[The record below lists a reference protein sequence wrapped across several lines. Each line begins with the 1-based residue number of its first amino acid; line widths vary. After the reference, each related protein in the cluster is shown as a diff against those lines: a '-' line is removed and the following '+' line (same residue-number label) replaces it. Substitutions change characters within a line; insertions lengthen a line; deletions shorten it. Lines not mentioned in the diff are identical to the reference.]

1 MTKSILLFAY
11 EINALTAKNLL
22 QKRAGFGAKFKRF
35 KALEIVDH
43 VSTCWNEL
51 ESLFVSHDI
60 ETADKILYTIGLL
73 DPLRIGKHRNDIV
86 NNSFLMAVISDDSR
100 FGRNAID
107 GARFYQYSDN
117 SDFEKKQFSIFL
129 DELKYQ
135 YASQEVGIFG
145 WVEIPTETLDKIL
158 KQIAVKFSKENDGE
172 LHFIEITSD
181 GKIYPNFSSVKTQ
194 KFEGKLAG
202 NYSITLSQSD
212 YEKGLARLNAITNT
226 VVSKSVVT
234 SISDKSS
241 NQEKIIG
248 LSEKGDETENS
259 TEESGRK
266 TYTDDFKR
274 QVANAASQE
283 GATLASVGE
292 QYEVSPTLV
301 RNWKNKFLEE
311 VIDTKT
317 LATSEEKAESF
328 SVKDIQKWLQSS
340 ETEGIIDSEGDLSV
354 SVESSEETITDNPIN
369 LYLNG
374 SHTLICG
381 AKSEKFEFE
390 TEVRTNET
398 NYLDQII

>member
-1 MTKSILLFAY
+1 
-11 EINALTAKNLL
+11 
-22 QKRAGFGAKFKRF
+22 
-35 KALEIVDH
+35 
-43 VSTCWNEL
+43 
-51 ESLFVSHDI
+51 
-60 ETADKILYTIGLL
+60 
-73 DPLRIGKHRNDIV
+73 
-86 NNSFLMAVISDDSR
+86 MAVISDDSR
-100 FGRNAID
+100 FGRDAID

-145 WVEIPTETLDKIL
+145 WVELHTETLDKIL

-172 LHFIEITSD
+172 LHFIEIASD

-241 NQEKIIG
+241 NQEKTIG
-248 LSEKGDETENS
+248 LSEKGDETENT

-311 VIDTKT
+311 VIDTH
-317 LATSEEKAESF
+317 LAPLKKQQF
-328 SVKDIQKWLQSS
+328 FYKDIQKWLQS
-340 ETEGIIDSEGDLSV
+340 
-354 SVESSEETITDNPIN
+354 PRRK
-369 LYLNG
+369 
-374 SHTLICG
+374 
-381 AKSEKFEFE
+381 A
-390 TEVRTNET
+390 
-398 NYLDQII
+398 